1 MPGPVLYVAV
11 AISAVAAVIV
21 FKEFV
26 YDPHFRPRLSAWRE
40 GIASR
45 QRRRARPHL
54 RSVSSTSSDSED
66 GSQLPPQRGTLGK
79 SNELRRPAE
88 YSATS
93 QIELR
98 ELIASEVESLR
109 SSGEEVDKTSIRF
122 RHKRNSRDH
131 RAETPRHA
139 LGPKSTSQPLISLD
153 GPNISIGDPNTRTS
167 ELNHRQPKSPIPSPL
182 PPPTSSHAQN
192 TIQTVQQDEAM
203 YIRVPERSSTSG
215 SLDLLTPTPM
225 GAGLLGSRPSPFD
238 ADLSG
243 LSSALSVDQY
253 LTPRDQ
259 TLSPQS
265 FNGTLSP
272 ALSELLSSPFY
283 SPPAS
288 PSIHAVTYREPTVLP
303 TDDSAQRNHTPGG
316 IASPPGVVEDPLLR
330 VSPLPVVSADSEV
343 FSLLSQ
349 ASSDTESVEGDYDS
363 ASMLG
368 SEMSSWA
375 SDVAY
380 GEGTTQHA

>member
-26 YDPHFRPRLSAWRE
+26 YDPHFRPKISAWRD

-54 RSVSSTSSDSED
+54 RNVSSTSSDSED
-66 GSQLPPQRGTLGK
+66 GGQPPPQRDTLGK
-79 SNELRRPAE
+79 SNELKRSVE

-122 RHKRNSRDH
+122 RHKRTSRDR
-131 RAETPRHA
+131 RAETPRHT
-139 LGPKSTSQPLISLD
+139 LGPQSTSQPLISLD
-153 GPNISIGDPNTRTS
+153 GPSISKGDPSIRTS
-167 ELNHRQPKSPIPSPL
+167 DINYRQPKGPTPSSLLSPL
-182 PPPTSSHAQN
+182 TSSHTQN
-192 TIQTVQQDEAM
+192 PIQTVQQDEPKHTQTLR
-203 YIRVPERSSTSG
+203 IPEKPSTSE
-215 SLDLLTPTPM
+215 SADLLTPTPM
-225 GAGLLGSRPSPFD
+225 GVGPLSTPLDTDNPGPSE
-238 ADLSG
+238 LS
-243 LSSALSVDQY
+243 SVDQY
-253 LTPRDQ
+253 LNPRDQ

-272 ALSELLSSPFY
+272 ALSDLLSSPFY

-288 PSIHAVTYREPTVLP
+288 PFIATYRESTLLP
-303 TDDSAQRNHTPGG
+303 TDDPAQRSNTPGG
-316 IASPPGVVEDPLLR
+316 IIYSPDVVENPLPR
-330 VSPLPVVSADSEV
+330 ASPLPVVSADSEV

-349 ASSDTESVEGDYDS
+349 ASGDTDSDEGGYDS

-380 GEGTTQHA
+380 GEGTMQHT

>member
-26 YDPHFRPRLSAWRE
+26 YDPHFRPRISAWRD
-40 GIASR
+40 SR

-66 GSQLPPQRGTLGK
+66 GSQPPPQRGTLGK
-79 SNELRRPAE
+79 GNELKQPAE

-109 SSGEEVDKTSIRF
+109 SSGEEIDKTSIRF
-122 RHKRNSRDH
+122 RHKRISRD
-131 RAETPRHA
+131 RRVENPRHT
-139 LGPKSTSQPLISLD
+139 LGPQSTSQPLILLD
-153 GPNISIGDPNTRTS
+153 GPNISKGDPSTRTS
-167 ELNHRQPKSPIPSPL
+167 DINCRQPKGSIPSSL
-182 PPPTSSHAQN
+182 LSSPTSSHTQN
-192 TIQTVQQDEAM
+192 PIQTVQRDETTHIQALR
-203 YIRVPERSSTSG
+203 IPERPSTSE
-215 SLDLLTPTPM
+215 SVDLLTPTPM
-225 GAGLLGSRPSPFD
+225 GAGPLEPSPLD
-238 ADLSG
+238 AAISG
-243 LSSALSVDQY
+243 PSEVPSVDQY
-253 LTPRDQ
+253 LDPRDQ

-272 ALSELLSSPFY
+272 ALSDLLSSPFY

-288 PSIHAVTYREPTVLP
+288 PFIHAATYRESPILP
-303 TDDSAQRNHTPGG
+303 ADDSAQRSNTPGG
-316 IASPPGVVEDPLLR
+316 IIPSPGVIENPLPR
-330 VSPLPVVSADSEV
+330 ASPLPVVSADSEV

-349 ASSDTESVEGDYDS
+349 ASSDTDSDEGGYDS

-380 GEGTTQHA
+380 GDGTTQHT